1 MVNDIYYFNL
11 VPLALFIILL
21 AVFSLDKTILLLAFL
36 VPLSVPLREYYPDLG
51 FDMYLPTEP
60 ILVGVLILATL
71 KILYTRTVDKQ
82 ILRHPISLAVFFS
95 LLWIFITAVTS
106 TMPLV
111 SMKFL
116 LSRLWFVVP
125 FYFVGILVFKRVKMM
140 RIYIALYLLALM
152 GVIAY
157 TIYNQMG
164 YGLWNQKAANF
175 VCSPFYNDH
184 TAYGA
189 ALAMLVFPVIGFIFD
204 RRLSLLWKFL
214 SFVVLAILLGALVLS
229 YSRAAWLSVAASLVI
244 MIFMLLKIK
253 FKWVMTMGIS
263 LILIGFFTYNTV
275 INNLKKNKQDSSTN
289 LEQQVQSMSNISTD
303 ASNVERFNRWNCAWR
318 MFKKKPILG
327 WGPGTYMF
335 KYAPFQLSYEKTII
349 STNEG
354 DRGNAHSEYLGPLA
368 ESGVMG
374 MIYAL
379 LLLVTSIYTGLMA
392 HKKAVD
398 KETRKMIMFI
408 FLGLITYF
416 IHGFLNNFL
425 DTDKLSAL
433 FWGYLAMLVSFDLYF
448 TKKETSTQS

>member
-1 MVNDIYYFNL
+1 
-11 VPLALFIILL
+11 
-21 AVFSLDKTILLLAFL
+21 
-36 VPLSVPLREYYPDLG
+36 
-51 FDMYLPTEP
+51 
-60 ILVGVLILATL
+60 
-71 KILYTRTVDKQ
+71 
-82 ILRHPISLAVFFS
+82 
-95 LLWIFITAVTS
+95 
-106 TMPLV
+106 
-111 SMKFL
+111 
-116 LSRLWFVVP
+116 
-125 FYFVGILVFKRVKMM
+125 
-140 RIYIALYLLALM
+140 LM
-152 GVIAY
+152 I
-157 TIYNQMG
+157 
-164 YGLWNQKAANF
+164 
-175 VCSPFYNDH
+175 
-184 TAYGA
+184 
-189 ALAMLVFPVIGFIFD
+189 ML
-204 RRLSLLWKFL
+204 
-214 SFVVLAILLGALVLS
+214 
-229 YSRAAWLSVAASLVI
+229 
-244 MIFMLLKIK
+244 FMLLRIK
-253 FKWVMTMGIS
+253 FKWVMLMGLG